1 MMASKRPA
9 RKEQV
14 SIATCLDM
22 DIELKNKHRE
32 IKKLSSAELTE
43 LFRIAET
50 QLAKE
55 IDQLEKELKEK
66 TSDYSTIKRVLE
78 NRIKIE

>member
-1 MMASKRPA
+1 
-9 RKEQV
+9 
-14 SIATCLDM
+14 M

-32 IKKLSSAELTE
+32 IKKLSSTELTE
-43 LFRIAET
+43 LFRIAEA

-78 NRIKIE
+78 NRIKIG